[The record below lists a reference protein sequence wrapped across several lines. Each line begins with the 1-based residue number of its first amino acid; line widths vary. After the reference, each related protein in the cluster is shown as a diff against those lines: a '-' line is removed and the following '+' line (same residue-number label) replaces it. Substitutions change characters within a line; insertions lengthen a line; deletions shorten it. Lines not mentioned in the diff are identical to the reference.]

1 MELLEEM
8 GVFATVVDKQS
19 FSEAAISLN
28 MSKSSV
34 SRKLANL
41 EEQLGIRLLQRTTRK
56 LGLTDGGRIYY
67 DYCAR
72 VIAEAKQANASM
84 RYLQAAPRGI
94 LRISLPETFGRF
106 FVLPLMPEFMDT
118 YPEIQLNL
126 NFSNRKVDL
135 IEENFDL
142 AIRKGEIE
150 DESLILISMG
160 HSQQHIYAS
169 PDYIEKNS
177 IPKTPADLV
186 DHSWMSAGEETG
198 EMSIPLFR
206 DGNMERVS
214 LSPRFSTRDH
224 EAIYRMVKSGAGIG
238 MIPGFLCNDDLRT
251 GQLVRVLPEWVGTSV
266 AFNAVYPSYKGLAP
280 NTRAFLDFIKEKL
293 VRRRPWENTNLSNEF
308 PKHKVAQLVH
318 SQKLAGR

>member
-19 FSEAAISLN
+19 FSEAAHSLSI
-28 MSKSSV
+28 SKSSV
-34 SRKLANL
+34 SRKLATL

-56 LGLTDGGRIYY
+56 IGLTDSGRIYY

-84 RYLQAAPRGI
+84 RHLQAAPRGT
-94 LRISLPETFGRF
+94 LRVSLPETFGRF
-106 FVLPLMPEFMDT
+106 FVLPLMPEFMEA
-118 YPEIQLNL
+118 YPEIQLKL

-150 DESLILISMG
+150 DESLIRIIMG

-169 PDYIEKNS
+169 PDYIAQHGKPEN
-177 IPKTPADLV
+177 PAELV
-186 DHSWMSAGEETG
+186 DHNWLSAADEQGALNV
-198 EMSIPLFR
+198 PLFKN
-206 DGNMERVS
+206 GAMESVT
-214 LSPRFSTRDH
+214 LTPRLTTRDH
-224 EAIYRMVKSGAGIG
+224 EAIYRMAKMAAGIAL
-238 MIPGFLCNDDLRT
+238 IPGFLCNDDLRN
-251 GQLVRVLPEWVGTSV
+251 GQLVRILPEWVGTSV
-266 AFNAVYPSYKGLAP
+266 VFNAVYPSYKGLAP

-293 VRRRPWENTNLSNEF
+293 VRQRPWENTDLSNEY
-308 PKHKVAQLVH
+308 PKNKVVELIHGKTMV
-318 SQKLAGR
+318 G